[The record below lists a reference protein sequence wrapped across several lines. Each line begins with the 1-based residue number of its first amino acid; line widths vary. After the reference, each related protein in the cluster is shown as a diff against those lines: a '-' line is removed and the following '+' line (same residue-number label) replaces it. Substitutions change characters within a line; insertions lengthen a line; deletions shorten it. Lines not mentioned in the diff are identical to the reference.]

1 MSKSSE
7 SVLFGVRG
15 FQARRGMLHPTDWA
29 RLRTRTSSNGAG
41 YGTMNTPEGVVIWFN
56 DPVTRDEFQKL
67 FNGTSVTLT
76 RKIEVHSGPKALKMI
91 KEMQR

>member
-7 SVLFGVRG
+7 HILFGVRG
-15 FQARRGMLHPTDWA
+15 FQEKRGMLHPTDWA
-29 RLRTRTSSNGAG
+29 RLRTRTSPNGAG

-56 DPVTRDEFQKL
+56 DPVTCDEFQKL
-67 FNGTSVTLT
+67 FNGTRVTLT
-76 RKIEVHSGPKALKMI
+76 RKIEVHSGSKALKMI